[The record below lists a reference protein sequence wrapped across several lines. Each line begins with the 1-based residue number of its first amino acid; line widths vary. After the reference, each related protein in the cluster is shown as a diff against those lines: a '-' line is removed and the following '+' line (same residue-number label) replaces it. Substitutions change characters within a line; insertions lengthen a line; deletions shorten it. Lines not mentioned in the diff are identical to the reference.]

1 MLNGVFGVKH
11 PLQIRVLSFKEISL
25 VRYIVRRLGFL
36 ALTLLLT
43 SLIVFT
49 ITQLLPG
56 DVARVVLGR
65 EAGEAALEAFRE
77 EEGLNDPL
85 PVQYGR
91 WLFNFVSGDWGESL
105 STRSPILPVVL
116 GRVRN
121 SLMLAGVTMLIGAPL
136 ALLLGVIA
144 GLNEN
149 NWLDNLISITSLSV
163 VGLPEFVTGILLIE
177 IFSRRLGLLPANS
190 SIRLDATFAE
200 ALPMLI
206 LPAITATLV
215 LLAYIARLTRAG
227 VVEELKRA
235 YVRTAVL
242 KGIPYRDV
250 IFKHVLRNALMPT
263 VTVIAISFG
272 WLISG
277 LIVIEN
283 VFNYPGLG
291 RLLIFAIDR
300 RDLPLMQAVT
310 MVTVLGFALANL
322 AADLLYAYLD
332 PRIRLG

>member
-1 MLNGVFGVKH
+1 MT
-11 PLQIRVLSFKEISL
+11 
-25 VRYIVRRLGFL
+25 RYILRRIGFL

-43 SLIVFT
+43 SIIVFT
-49 ITQLLPG
+49 VTQFLPG
-56 DVARVVLGR
+56 DVARIVLGR
-65 EAGEAALEAFRE
+65 EAGEEQLEAFRE
-77 EEGLNDPL
+77 EFGLNDPL
-85 PVQYGR
+85 PVQYVN
-91 WLFNFVSGDWGESL
+91 WLGDFLRGDWGRSL
-105 STRSPILPVVL
+105 STRSEIYPVVMARL
-116 GRVRN
+116 RN
-121 SLMLAGVTMLIGAPL
+121 SMMLAALTMLIGVPL
-136 ALLLGVIA
+136 SVLLGVIA

-149 NWLDNLISITSLSV
+149 KVADNTISIGSLSV

-190 SIRLDATFAE
+190 SIPVGASFGE

-227 VVEELKRA
+227 VVEELKKP
-235 YVRTAVL
+235 YVRTATL
-242 KGIPYRDV
+242 KGISQHAV
-250 IFKHVLRNALMPT
+250 TFKHVLRNALLPT
-263 VTVIAISFG
+263 ITVIAISFG

-291 RLLIFAIDR
+291 RLLVFAIDR
-300 RDLPLMQAVT
+300 RDLPLLQAVT
-310 MVTVLGFALANL
+310 MVTVIGFALANL
-322 AADLLYAYLD
+322 AADLVYAYLN